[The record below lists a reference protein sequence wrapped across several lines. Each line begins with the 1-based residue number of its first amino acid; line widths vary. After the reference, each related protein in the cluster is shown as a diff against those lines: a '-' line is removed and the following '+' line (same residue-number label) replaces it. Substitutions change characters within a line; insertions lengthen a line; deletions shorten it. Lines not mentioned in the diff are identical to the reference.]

1 MEIQVFILLIF
12 SGITFAAADLSKEK
26 CPSGCVCRKRDV
38 KCYALTDFPVKFPPL
53 TTYIFMD
60 EMNIQTIPPNSFL
73 GLEFLNTIEFQRSN
87 FGSISTCAFKSIQ
100 SLEKLIF
107 FKSVIGHLDKFAIFN
122 NTGLSTIEILESKI
136 TEVSPF
142 AIATLDNIVSF
153 SLEDTTIYDL
163 NTMSIVNVS
172 GKELTIVGSV
182 FKTVH
187 YMPFVF
193 GRFSQVKILNN
204 TFEMLPCGTIDN
216 LLVAAVD
223 NNPLITGNAIMC
235 DCGISYIHKLQN
247 EKQKD
252 LLNNMYCLDGGV
264 INSQRIVSEA
274 LSSALPCDQKN
285 KETLTKCRTQEV
297 KKMPTLVCP
306 SYSHGGVYKST
317 ENKNGNSASSLS
329 SCVTVLI
336 LTIFVLL
343 NGSSVRQF

>member
-1 MEIQVFILLIF
+1 MEIQVFILLTF
-12 SGITFAAADLSKEK
+12 CGITFAAADLSKEK
-26 CPSGCVCRKRDV
+26 CPPGCVCRKRDV

-107 FKSVIGHLDKFAIFN
+107 FKSVIGHLDKLAIFN
-122 NTGLSTIEILESKI
+122 NTGLLNVEIIKSKI
-136 TEVSPF
+136 TKVSPF
-142 AIATLDNIVSF
+142 AIGTLDNIASF
-153 SLEDTTIYDL
+153 SLEETTIYDL
-163 NTMSIVNVS
+163 KTMSIVNVS
-172 GKELTIVGSV
+172 GKKLSIVGSV

-193 GRFSQVKILNN
+193 GKFSQVKILNN

-223 NNPLITGNAIMC
+223 NNTLITGNAVMC
-235 DCGISYIHKLQN
+235 DCGISYIHKIQDV
-247 EKQKD
+247 KQKE

-274 LSSALPCDQKN
+274 LSGALPCDQKN
-285 KETLTKCRTQEV
+285 KETITKCRTQEIL
-297 KKMPTLVCP
+297 KLPKLVCP
-306 SYSHGGVYKST
+306 SYSHGGVYKSS
-317 ENKNGNSASSLS
+317 ESNNRNSASSLPYRI
-329 SCVTVLI
+329 TVLI
-336 LTIFVLL
+336 LTIFVFL
-343 NGSSVRQF
+343 